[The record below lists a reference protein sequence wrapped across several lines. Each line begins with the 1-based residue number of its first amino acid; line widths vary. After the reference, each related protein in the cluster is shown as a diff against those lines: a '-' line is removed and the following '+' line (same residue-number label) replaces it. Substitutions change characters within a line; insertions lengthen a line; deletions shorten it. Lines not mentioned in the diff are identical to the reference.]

1 MENGSLLGLLPLL
14 VYIVLCFTKY
24 GQIVAVCAGIIV
36 AAVLGGHGV
45 MDVATAL
52 RAGLGSFLGYI
63 GMIIL
68 LGGGLGMIF

>member
-36 AAVLGGHGV
+36 AAVLGGQDRKSV
-45 MDVATAL
+45 V
-52 RAGLGSFLGYI
+52 
-63 GMIIL
+63 
-68 LGGGLGMIF
+68 